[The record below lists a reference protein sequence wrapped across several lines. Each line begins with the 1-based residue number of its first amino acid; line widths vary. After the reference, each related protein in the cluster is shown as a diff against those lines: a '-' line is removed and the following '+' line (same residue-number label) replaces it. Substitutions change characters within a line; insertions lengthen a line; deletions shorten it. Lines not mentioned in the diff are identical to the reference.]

1 MVLSLDYPSMQ
12 PKSASNR
19 IKQVKGKK
27 ISPSGETIVQDVLT
41 TEKLLQISINGNPFT
56 MTMRTPGDDKELTRG
71 LLHAEQAT
79 GNLDVFRYT
88 VDCIDGDGDV
98 QGVQV
103 LLDEAE
109 KGTGISKKRSL
120 VSSSSCGICGMED
133 AESVKIEGDPLQYE
147 EKISA
152 KDVLA
157 YFRDMAEQ
165 QALFQDSGG
174 CHAAAVYSK
183 KGSRLAMYEDI
194 GRHNAV
200 DKCIGHL
207 LLEDVLDEALILL
220 VSGRVSFEIIQKAF
234 YAGIPFLAAISAPS
248 SLAVQLAQDKGITLA
263 AFCRED
269 KLTVYSNVNR
279 ILA

>member
-1 MVLSLDYPSMQ
+1 
-12 PKSASNR
+12 
-19 IKQVKGKK
+19 
-27 ISPSGETIVQDVLT
+27 
-41 TEKLLQISINGNPFT
+41 
-56 MTMRTPGDDKELTRG
+56 
-71 LLHAEQAT
+71 
-79 GNLDVFRYT
+79 
-88 VDCIDGDGDV
+88 
-98 QGVQV
+98 
-103 LLDEAE
+103 
-109 KGTGISKKRSL
+109 
-120 VSSSSCGICGMED
+120 
-133 AESVKIEGDPLQYE
+133 
-147 EKISA
+147 
-152 KDVLA
+152 
-157 YFRDMAEQ
+157 
-165 QALFQDSGG
+165 
-174 CHAAAVYSK
+174 
-183 KGSRLAMYEDI
+183 MYEDI